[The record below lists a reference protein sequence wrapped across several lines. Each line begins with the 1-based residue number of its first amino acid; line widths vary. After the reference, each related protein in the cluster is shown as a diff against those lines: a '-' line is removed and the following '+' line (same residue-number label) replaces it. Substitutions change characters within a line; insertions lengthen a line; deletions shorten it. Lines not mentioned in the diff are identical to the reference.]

1 MPKGF
6 IADGFEMSN
15 SDFGIAPAWIAY
27 EYVYATHK
35 FDYKSATR
43 NTVDLFMFNSYP
55 DEL

>member
-6 IADGFEMSN
+6 IADGFELSN